1 MESSAS
7 LALAKNQTAL
17 PTNQSY
23 RPRANSHAGIIRKAS
38 SMRNMANENRAP
50 STLSSGLESMLKTTT
65 ETGDI
70 GLFSIKASYL
80 PPPLNTPRR
89 TGRTYSKGMQ
99 QIPGR
104 QTNAQRS
111 LSDFVDD
118 RKRLPSYK
126 RDASSEVFSM
136 YEDTIERSS
145 NPHKSGESD
154 HRSYSMTQTTSV
166 SSYALTNH
174 KSYTSLRS
182 QAESNNV
189 RPKSPFTYPS
199 RLKRPGFRP
208 SSPALNNEGLKDY
221 TRRAEIERPSFD
233 DRHNSASPASFYSRK
248 RVPQPLGIRPE
259 LDQPNALNRA
269 SPTRRATSP
278 LQRSVTPANDFG
290 RRSDPVSNAT
300 SPARSTYSLASTVNL
315 YISTRAPSTATT
327 PGKIP
332 PSPLYYDYT
341 EEFDNERLKD
351 KRVLEPPPAFQ
362 IVKSIPEDRPLSSSG
377 PTVICKLPGD
387 GYAASNVNASPF
399 SATPTSS
406 ANFQH
411 KDLAVKPRTKKDEEV
426 KDTLPRMYG
435 EPASTSVIE
444 FTAAQDIIRT
454 PNASNST
461 PQLDTEIG
469 RTFALTLSSSDTAG
483 VIPGINS
490 DTTSESDEYKTD
502 LEKIAS
508 SPPISLSRNPSIRVS
523 STLKLFP
530 TPPGYLNQAQGVQVP
545 REDNGDLDW
554 NTGIAAANMG
564 QANLTGSPEET
575 VRVNVVTK
583 TSADSKNAEEKDTPA
598 GPAAIICG
606 QKTTNEPS
614 VLSTTLQGT
623 GANQESLRP
632 EVIPYFSTSFTA
644 PDFHFDNNSG
654 ELQISLVTGAK
665 DLPKFPRQAPK
676 KSASRSG
683 TPMLAPKPISP
694 ARQAKLKNSVPQLMK
709 ALPPL
714 PSDMQHKFVLP
725 PNEVLKPAGRLPFQI
740 PRKEFAANKS
750 HLVREAR
757 LSPHTQGPEDMMPT
771 GDFHDCSK
779 RPLLP
784 IEHQSTEMHH
794 STFSKINKDK
804 SMTSKDPLLGLTPK
818 MKPVLKS
825 SALRPV
831 SPSDSRPWNLE
842 ESYPWSNHDPALRLP
857 SLVLAENPLN
867 SKPPKFKLKVT
878 RASNSTLGTVR
889 VHRTSTDS
897 KMGNGFQ
904 LRQTKDLFTPAADGL
919 ENIFRKVS
927 RNLTVRRT
935 SLASTTQSTNSE
947 VMLRSSTPD
956 LPPTTI
962 ERSSNLEVLLPQA
975 STRSLASPFSPT
987 EVRSFFSD
995 DSSHQGGGHSLR
1007 KRLSN
1012 FRARMG
1018 APYYSRAM
1026 SQSLDDNAFRQLPTG
1041 QPSSFPLSNTALD
1054 VQRKPRH
1061 HRHSAGTRV
1070 QARKLKTKVSKW
1082 LKGAQLAFRR
1092 AKSRARK

>member
-7 LALAKNQTAL
+7 VALARNQATM

-23 RPRANSHAGIIRKAS
+23 RPRANSHIGIIRKAS

-89 TGRTYSKGMQ
+89 TGRTYSKGIQ

-118 RKRLPSYK
+118 RKRLPSYT
-126 RDASSEVFSM
+126 RDASSEVLSM
-136 YEDTIERSS
+136 YEDTSQRSS

-166 SSYALTNH
+166 SSYTLKNH

-182 QAESNNV
+182 QAENNNV

-233 DRHNSASPASFYSRK
+233 DRHNSASPASFYARK

-259 LDQPNALNRA
+259 LDHPNAPKA

-315 YISTRAPSTATT
+315 YISTRAPSTVTT

-341 EEFDNERLKD
+341 EEFDSERLKD
-351 KRVLEPPPAFQ
+351 KRALEPPPTFQ

-377 PTVICKLPGD
+377 PTVTCKLPGN
-387 GYAASNVNASPF
+387 GYAESSANASPF
-399 SATPTSS
+399 SAATMSS
-406 ANFQH
+406 VNFQH
-411 KDLAVKPRTKKDEEV
+411 KDLAAKPRTKNDEEV
-426 KDTLPRMYG
+426 KSTLPRMYG
-435 EPASTSVIE
+435 EPASTSSVE

-454 PNASNST
+454 PNASTST

-469 RTFALTLSSSDTAG
+469 RTYTFPLSSSDAAG
-483 VIPGINS
+483 SIAGINS
-490 DTTSESDEYKTD
+490 KTTREDDAYNTN
-502 LEKIAS
+502 LEKIAFS
-508 SPPISLSRNPSIRVS
+508 TPISLSRNPSIRVS

-530 TPPGYLNQAQGVQVP
+530 TPPGHLNLAQGIQVP
-545 REDNGDLDW
+545 RENNGDTMYW
-554 NTGIAAANMG
+554 NAGIAAANKG
-564 QANLTGSPEET
+564 QTNLTGSLKET
-575 VRVNVVTK
+575 MMVNAATK
-583 TSADSKNAEEKDTPA
+583 TSGADSKTTEDKDITA
-598 GPAAIICG
+598 GPAAIISG
-606 QKTTNEPS
+606 QQTTKEHP
-614 VLSTTLQGT
+614 VLSATFQGT
-623 GANQESLRP
+623 AANQENLRP
-632 EVIPYFSTSFTA
+632 EVIPCFSTSFTA
-644 PDFHFDNNSG
+644 ADSHFDNNSG
-654 ELQISLVTGAK
+654 ELQISSVSGAK
-665 DLPKFPRQAPK
+665 DLPKFTRQTPK
-676 KSASRSG
+676 RSPSRSG
-683 TPMLAPKPISP
+683 SPMLAPKPISP

-714 PSDMQHKFVLP
+714 PSDAQNKFVLP

-740 PRKEFAANKS
+740 PRKEFAANINN
-750 HLVREAR
+750 LVREAR
-757 LSPHTQGPEDMMPT
+757 LSPHTQAPEDMKPT

-784 IEHQSTEMHH
+784 IQHQSTEMHH
-794 STFSKINKDK
+794 STFTKINKDK
-804 SMTSKDPLLGLTPK
+804 STTSKDALSSLTPK
-818 MKPVLKS
+818 MKPALKS
-825 SALRPV
+825 SALRPI

-842 ESYPWSNHDPALRLP
+842 ERYPWSNHDPALRLP
-857 SLVLAENPLN
+857 SLVLAENPPN
-867 SKPPKFKLKVT
+867 PKPPKFKLKVT

-889 VHRTSTDS
+889 VYRTSTDS

-947 VMLRSSTPD
+947 VVLRSSTPD
-956 LPPTTI
+956 LLPTTI
-962 ERSSNLEVLLPQA
+962 ERSSNLEVLVPQA

-995 DSSHQGGGHSLR
+995 DSSHRGGHSLR
-1007 KRLSN
+1007 KRLSI

-1018 APYYSRAM
+1018 VPYYSRAM
-1026 SQSLDDNAFRQLPTG
+1026 SQSLDDNAFRQIPTG

-1054 VQRKPRH
+1054 VQRKLSH
-1061 HRHSAGTRV
+1061 HKHSAGTRV
-1070 QARKLKTKVSKW
+1070 QARKFKAKVSEW
-1082 LKGAQLAFRR
+1082 LKGAQLALRR
-1092 AKSRARK
+1092 AKVRARK